1 MSEVKKLSNNK
12 EVLAYLAEKFPAC
25 FSLEGDAKPL
35 KIGIFED
42 LAKQLEDDEAV
53 SKTRLRTALRHY
65 TNSWRYLR
73 AMKQGAERV
82 DLSGTAVSS
91 VDEEQQ
97 KHAAEALA
105 QSKAAAAERKKA
117 ANPAPRANARRAKVP
132 AKSAPGTKSP
142 AVKQPAAKRKSAK
155 PAAPKLTAADSAKL
169 SVGQKVQ
176 VKAGKQPV
184 PGEVVE
190 VDRNDVVVQLHN
202 GLTVK
207 VTVDAI
213 FLAQQE

>member
-12 EVLAYLAEKFPAC
+12 EVIGYLAEKFPAC

-42 LAKQLEDDEAV
+42 LAKQLEDDEAL

-73 AMKQGAERV
+73 AMKKGAERV
-82 DLSGTAVSS
+82 DLNGEAVST

-97 KHAAEALA
+97 THAAEALA

-117 ANPAPRANARRAKVP
+117 AAPSAPRANARRAKVP
-132 AKSAPGTKSP
+132 GKAEGAKASH
-142 AVKQPAAKRKSAK
+142 K
-155 PAAPKLTAADSAKL
+155 PARKKPAKKPAQPKLQAADSASL
-169 SVGQKVQ
+169 QAGQKVQ

-184 PGEVVE
+184 AGEVVE
-190 VDRNDVVVQLHN
+190 IDRNDVVVQLHN

-207 VTVDAI
+207 VAVEAI

>member
-1 MSEVKKLSNNK
+1 MTEVKKLSNNK

-25 FSLEGDAKPL
+25 FSLDGDAKPL

-42 LAKQLEDDEAV
+42 LAKQLEDDESV

-73 AMKQGAERV
+73 AMKKGAERV
-82 DLSGTAVSS
+82 DLAGEPVST

-97 KHAAEALA
+97 THAAEALA

-117 ANPAPRANARRAKVP
+117 ATATAPTPPQRAKVP
-132 AKSAPGTKSP
+132 NRNKTATKPSGDSKAP
-142 AVKQPAAKRKSAK
+142 AKRASRKVSK
-155 PAAPKLTAADSAKL
+155 PKLQAADKASL
-169 SVGQKVQ
+169 RIGQRVQ
-176 VKAGKQPV
+176 VKAGKQPIA
-184 PGEVVE
+184 GEVVE

-213 FLAQQE
+213 FLTQQE